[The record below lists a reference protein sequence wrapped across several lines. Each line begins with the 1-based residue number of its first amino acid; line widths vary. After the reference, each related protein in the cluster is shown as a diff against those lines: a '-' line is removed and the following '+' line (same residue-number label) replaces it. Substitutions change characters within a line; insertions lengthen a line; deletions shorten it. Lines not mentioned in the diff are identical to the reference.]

1 MSKDRYSLGGDR
13 ILEKTINSLEER
25 REAPLFVFLLLFLLY
40 LASAFI
46 VSSVTGSNQTLL
58 ANEDKLSV
66 STVAGIYASVANLCI
81 VLMVIFCGK
90 LGFITSICVLIIQS
104 AMIVSGIIIK
114 DNYTSLP
121 GLVSNLVTGVVIYV
135 IFKNNRKLFRYQSRI
150 REQATTD
157 ILTGLPNGF
166 AGTELREALIKR
178 KISFAMVSIDINGFK
193 AINDTVGFDMG
204 NRVLIEVAS
213 IWKRIADRGLSR
225 TLDFITRVN
234 GDEFN
239 LIIRDFRTYDDI
251 VMTIKQYEEALSKK
265 INIDGYDF
273 FLNASFGY
281 AVYPADGI
289 DSDSLLSYAVA
300 AMKEIKRIGGSEHI
314 LRFTPELLK
323 SQNNLVIDN
332 KVREALEKDFVYYNL
347 QPQYDMSHKLR
358 GFEALARMKDTEG
371 NIVSPEEFIPAAE
384 RLGLID
390 EIDLNVYSKS
400 AMFFGKLLKE
410 TGQDI
415 TLSINVSV
423 KHLMKSD
430 FLDEIKRL
438 LKDTEVPAKN
448 LEIEITESILIESPE
463 KAVDSLSELKNMGIS
478 IAIDDFGTGYSSLS
492 YLTSFPSDIL
502 KIDKSFID
510 KMNENE
516 SSKKYVEAIIS
527 LAHVLDFKV
536 IAEGAEEKEQLETL
550 RNINCDYVQGFF
562 WGHPLS
568 EDKAKE
574 LVMNPGVGV

>member
-13 ILEKTINSLEER
+13 ILEKTISSLEER

-58 ANEDKLSV
+58 SNEEKLSA

-251 VMTIKQYEEALSKK
+251 VMTIKQYEEALTKK

-281 AVYPADGI
+281 AVYPVDGI

-332 KVREALEKDFVYYNL
+332 KVREALEKDFVFFNL

-463 KAVDSLSELKNMGIS
+463 KAIDSLSELKNMGIS